1 MMFVVPMMLFKGLHW
16 GYNRFYIGMFFKPLN
31 YTEDEI
37 YRRYD
42 KPVDKNA
49 LAAQPIIVELA
60 KDEKEKENAAEADD
74 GNIDACPVAPMLRL
88 FGLDK
93 KKPPLNH

>member
-1 MMFVVPMMLFKGLHW
+1 MMFVVPMMLFKSFHW
-16 GYNRFYIGMFFKPLN
+16 GYTRFNIGIFFKPLN

-42 KPVDKNA
+42 KPEDKNA
-49 LAAQPIIVELA
+49 LTAQPIIVELA
-60 KDEKEKENAAEADD
+60 KDEKEKENAEAD
-74 GNIDACPVAPMLRL
+74 GIDACPVAPMLRL